1 MSEGIRHLPKLAFG
15 DERGVLQQDLN
26 AYRDRLADVITGLS
40 ELESTEAGAFQ
51 SKSCGV
57 EINGLR
63 LLANSR
69 TALYARTS
77 KPSELMATWVLSG
90 RGHFVFEGRRF
101 DFQPGSIV
109 YLPPDLRK
117 AWSGPCSMVN
127 MALGQPRLL
136 QAYQAIAGEP
146 PHARLLARL
155 SQLRSGPGPAGDR
168 MMEHVCAISRAIDMS
183 LDNTRALE
191 VLGLDQVLYR
201 LVAASVW
208 PELLSDQPADRG
220 PLDLRERATLSK
232 LRDYI
237 HANLDQPL
245 QLTSLAILGGT
256 STRRVREM
264 FLKAFGVAPADYI
277 PDARLVQAR
286 HLLETAPDKRIRDI
300 TFELGFTRASSFAA
314 QYRERFGEPPLTTRS
329 RAEGRRLG

>member
-1 MSEGIRHLPKLAFG
+1 
-15 DERGVLQQDLN
+15 
-26 AYRDRLADVITGLS
+26 
-40 ELESTEAGAFQ
+40 
-51 SKSCGV
+51 
-57 EINGLR
+57 
-63 LLANSR
+63 
-69 TALYARTS
+69 
-77 KPSELMATWVLSG
+77 
-90 RGHFVFEGRRF
+90 
-101 DFQPGSIV
+101 
-109 YLPPDLRK
+109 
-117 AWSGPCSMVN
+117 
-127 MALGQPRLL
+127 
-136 QAYQAIAGEP
+136 
-146 PHARLLARL
+146 
-155 SQLRSGPGPAGDR
+155 

-277 PDARLVQAR
+277 RDARLVQAR

-300 TFELGFTRASSFAA
+300 TWTLPETGGALIFVIL
-314 QYRERFGEPPLTTRS
+314 
-329 RAEGRRLG
+329 